1 MVKRLLSSSL
11 AGLASEAEQ
20 QKRSRAVE
28 RKNHTESSLHNT
40 HVLFAQGKQFAQCT
54 MYIGHVLFAQFAKG
68 GRKDV
73 DCGVCRI
80 VDQCLHRCASI
91 KRVDCKKQPLKGES
105 MRSREH

>member
-1 MVKRLLSSSL
+1 MVKWLLSSSL
-11 AGLASEAEQ
+11 AGLPSEAEQ

-40 HVLFAQGKQFAQCT
+40 HVLFAQDKQFAQCT
-54 MYIGHVLFAQFAKG
+54 MYTLYMCCLHRAGVKN
-68 GRKDV
+68 V

-80 VDQCLHRCASI
+80 VDQCLQRCASI